1 MVFLGGRNGLVQ
13 NWASSYSSQQR
24 GMARISMY
32 RADCGIVGLSD
43 QRVFR
48 IEALVANRADHPSDC
63 LGQFQLG

>member
-1 MVFLGGRNGLVQ
+1 
-13 NWASSYSSQQR
+13 
-24 GMARISMY
+24 MARISMY